1 MILITGATGKTGSA
15 TAKSLGEQGERFRA
29 LIRNE
34 EKKEGLE
41 SIGGE
46 VVIGSIENT
55 DVVNQSMQGVKT
67 VLVLLP
73 NSESQLALEKQLVDS
88 AKQAGVERIVKMSS
102 IEATPDAT
110 SPIPKLHLESE
121 EYIKQSGLAW
131 TMIKPNFYMQNLLAS
146 AGTIKDQ
153 GKIFLPMGEGKT
165 GMIDTTDVGKVIA
178 KVLSEDGHES
188 MNHEITGPEIL
199 SFYEVAE
206 IFSKALGKQVD
217 YVDVPMDAY
226 KETLGQFLTNQWH
239 LDAVIDLFKGIA
251 EGGIEDK
258 TNTFN
263 ELTGET
269 PKSLS
274 QFLAENSFIFKS

>member
-15 TAKSLGEQGERFRA
+15 TAKSLGEKGETFRA

-41 SIGGE
+41 SLGGE

-55 DVVNQSMQGVKT
+55 EVVNQSMQGVKT
-67 VLVLLP
+67 LLVLLP

-165 GMIDTTDVGKVIA
+165 GMIDTTDVGKVLA

-206 IFSKALGKQVD
+206 IFSQVLGKQVD

-258 TNTFN
+258 TDTFN
-263 ELTGET
+263 ELMGET

>member
-15 TAKSLGEQGERFRA
+15 TAKSLGEKGERFRA

-165 GMIDTTDVGKVIA
+165 GMIDTTDVGTVIA

>member
-15 TAKSLGEQGERFRA
+15 TAKSLGEKGETFRA

-41 SIGGE
+41 SLGGE

-55 DVVNQSMQGVKT
+55 EVVNQSMQGVKT

-73 NSESQLALEKQLVDS
+73 NSESQLALEKQRVDS

-146 AGTIKDQ
+146 AGTIKEQ
-153 GKIFLPMGEGKT
+153 GKIFLPMGDGKT
-165 GMIDTTDVGKVIA
+165 GMIDTTDVGKVLA

-206 IFSKALGKQVD
+206 IFSQVLGKQVD

-258 TNTFN
+258 TDTFN
-263 ELTGET
+263 ELMGET

>member
-15 TAKSLGEQGERFRA
+15 TAKSLGEKGETFRA

-34 EKKEGLE
+34 EKKEELE
-41 SIGGE
+41 SLGGE

-55 DVVNQSMQGVKT
+55 EVVNQSMQGVKT

-146 AGTIKDQ
+146 AGTIKEQ
-153 GKIFLPMGEGKT
+153 GKIFLPMGDGKT
-165 GMIDTTDVGKVIA
+165 GMIDTTDVGKVLA

-206 IFSKALGKQVD
+206 IFSQVLGKQVD

-258 TNTFN
+258 TDTFN
-263 ELTGET
+263 ELMGET

>member
-15 TAKSLGEQGERFRA
+15 TAKSLGEKGETFRA

-41 SIGGE
+41 SLGGE

-55 DVVNQSMQGVKT
+55 EVVNQSMQGVKT

-146 AGTIKDQ
+146 AGTIKEK

-165 GMIDTTDVGKVIA
+165 GMIDTTDVGKVLA

-206 IFSKALGKQVD
+206 IFSQALGKQVD

-239 LDAVIDLFKGIA
+239 LDAVIDLFNGIA

-258 TNTFN
+258 TDTFN
-263 ELTGET
+263 ELMGET

>member
-1 MILITGATGKTGSA
+1 MILLTGATGKTGSA
-15 TAKSLGEQGERFRA
+15 TAKALNEKGVTFRA

-34 EKKEGLE
+34 EKRGDIE
-41 SIGGE
+41 SLGGE
-46 VVIGSIENT
+46 VVIGSIENKEAV
-55 DVVNQSMQGVKT
+55 DQSMVDVET
-67 VLVLLP
+67 ALILLP
-73 NSESQLALEKQLVDS
+73 NSENQLSLEKQLVDS
-88 AKQAGVERIVKMSS
+88 AKQAGAKRVVKMSS

-121 EYIKQSGLAW
+121 EYIKQSGLSW

-165 GMIDTTDVGKVIA
+165 GMIDTTDVGKVLA

-199 SFYEVAE
+199 SFNEVAE
-206 IFSKALGKQVD
+206 IFSKGLDKQVD
-217 YVDVPMDAY
+217 YVDVPLAAY

-251 EGGIEDK
+251 DGGIEEK
-258 TNTFN
+258 TDTYSK
-263 ELTGET
+263 LMGES

-274 QFLAENSFIFKS
+274 EFISENSFIFKS

>member
-1 MILITGATGKTGSA
+1 MILLTGATGKTGSA
-15 TAKSLGEQGERFRA
+15 TAKALNEKGITFRA

-34 EKKEGLE
+34 EKRADIE
-41 SIGGE
+41 SLGGE
-46 VVIGSIENT
+46 VVIGSIENKEAV
-55 DVVNQSMQGVKT
+55 DQSMVDVET
-67 VLVLLP
+67 ALILLP
-73 NSESQLALEKQLVDS
+73 NSENQLSLEKQLVDS
-88 AKQAGVERIVKMSS
+88 AKQAGAKRVVKMSS

-121 EYIKQSGLAW
+121 EYIKQSGLSW

-165 GMIDTTDVGKVIA
+165 GMIDTTDVGKVLA

-199 SFYEVAE
+199 SFNEVAE
-206 IFSKALGKQVD
+206 IFSKGLDKQVD
-217 YVDVPMDAY
+217 YVDVPLAAY

-251 EGGIEDK
+251 DGGIEEK
-258 TNTFN
+258 TDTYS
-263 ELTGET
+263 ELMGES

-274 QFLAENSFIFKS
+274 EFISENSFIFKS

>member
-1 MILITGATGKTGSA
+1 VPQEKQGSA
-15 TAKSLGEQGERFRA
+15 TAKALNEKGITFRA

-34 EKKEGLE
+34 EKRGDIE
-41 SIGGE
+41 SLGGE
-46 VVIGSIENT
+46 VVIGSIENKEAV
-55 DVVNQSMQGVKT
+55 DQSMVDVET
-67 VLVLLP
+67 ALILLP
-73 NSESQLALEKQLVDS
+73 NSENQLSLEKQLVDS
-88 AKQAGVERIVKMSS
+88 AKQAGAKRVVKMSS

-121 EYIKQSGLAW
+121 EYIKQSGLSW

-165 GMIDTTDVGKVIA
+165 GMIDTTDVGKVLA
-178 KVLSEDGHES
+178 KVLSEDGHKS

-199 SFYEVAE
+199 SFNEVAE
-206 IFSKALGKQVD
+206 IFSKGLDKQVD
-217 YVDVPMDAY
+217 YVDVPLAAY

-251 EGGIEDK
+251 DGGIEEK
-258 TNTFN
+258 TDTYS
-263 ELTGET
+263 ELMGES

-274 QFLAENSFIFKS
+274 EFISENSFIFKS

>member
-15 TAKSLGEQGERFRA
+15 TAKSLGEKGETFRA

-41 SIGGE
+41 SLGGE

-146 AGTIKDQ
+146 AGTIKEQ
-153 GKIFLPMGEGKT
+153 GKIFLPMGDGKT
-165 GMIDTTDVGKVIA
+165 GMIDTTDVGKVLA

-206 IFSKALGKQVD
+206 IFSQVLGKQVD

-226 KETLGQFLTNQWH
+226 KETLGQFLTNQRH

-258 TNTFN
+258 TDTFN
-263 ELTGET
+263 ELMGET

>member
-1 MILITGATGKTGSA
+1 MILITGATGKTGYA
-15 TAKSLGEQGERFRA
+15 KAKSRGEKGETFRA

-41 SIGGE
+41 SLGGE

-55 DVVNQSMQGVKT
+55 EVVNQSMQGVKT

-146 AGTIKDQ
+146 AGTIKEQ
-153 GKIFLPMGEGKT
+153 GKIFLPMGDGKT
-165 GMIDTTDVGKVIA
+165 GMIDTTDVGKVLA

-206 IFSKALGKQVD
+206 IFSQVLGKQVD

-258 TNTFN
+258 TDTFN
-263 ELTGET
+263 ELMGET

>member
-15 TAKSLGEQGERFRA
+15 TAKSLGEKGETFRA

-41 SIGGE
+41 SLGGE

-55 DVVNQSMQGVKT
+55 EVVNQSMQGVKT

-146 AGTIKDQ
+146 AGTIKEQ
-153 GKIFLPMGEGKT
+153 GKIFLPMGDGKT
-165 GMIDTTDVGKVIA
+165 GMIDTTDVGKVLA

-206 IFSKALGKQVD
+206 IFSQVLGKQVD

>member
-15 TAKSLGEQGERFRA
+15 TAKSLGEKGERFRA

-41 SIGGE
+41 SLGGE

-146 AGTIKDQ
+146 AGTIKEQ
-153 GKIFLPMGEGKT
+153 GKIFLPMGDGKT
-165 GMIDTTDVGKVIA
+165 GMIDTTDVGKVLA

>member
-1 MILITGATGKTGSA
+1 MILLTGATGKTGSA
-15 TAKSLGEQGERFRA
+15 TAKALNEKGITFRA

-34 EKKEGLE
+34 EKRGDIE
-41 SIGGE
+41 SLGGE
-46 VVIGSIENT
+46 VVIGSIENKEAV
-55 DVVNQSMQGVKT
+55 DQSMVDVET
-67 VLVLLP
+67 ALILLP
-73 NSESQLALEKQLVDS
+73 NSENQLSLEKQLVDS
-88 AKQAGVERIVKMSS
+88 AIQAGAKRVVKMSS

-121 EYIKQSGLAW
+121 EYIKQSGLNW

-165 GMIDTTDVGKVIA
+165 GMIDTTDVGKVLA

-199 SFYEVAE
+199 SFNEVAE
-206 IFSKALGKQVD
+206 IFSKGLDKQVD
-217 YVDVPMDAY
+217 YVDVPLAAY

-251 EGGIEDK
+251 DGGIEEK
-258 TNTFN
+258 TDTYS
-263 ELTGET
+263 ELMGES

-274 QFLAENSFIFKS
+274 EFISENSFIFKS

>member
-1 MILITGATGKTGSA
+1 MILLTGATGKTGSA
-15 TAKSLGEQGERFRA
+15 TAKALNERGIKFRA

-34 EKKEGLE
+34 EKREEIE
-41 SIGGE
+41 SLGGE
-46 VVIGSIENT
+46 VVIGSIENKEAV
-55 DVVNQSMQGVKT
+55 DQSMVDIEAA
-67 VLVLLP
+67 LILLP
-73 NSESQLALEKQLVDS
+73 NSENQLSLEKQLVDS
-88 AKQAGVERIVKMSS
+88 AKQAGANRVVKMSS

-121 EYIKQSGLAW
+121 EYIKQSGLSW

-146 AGTIKDQ
+146 GGTIKDQ

-165 GMIDTTDVGKVIA
+165 GMIDTTDVGKVLA

-206 IFSKALGKQVD
+206 IFSQGLGKQVD
-217 YVDVPMDAY
+217 YVDVPLGAY

-251 EGGIEDK
+251 DGGIEEK
-258 TNTFN
+258 TDTYS
-263 ELTGET
+263 ELMGES

-274 QFLAENSFIFKS
+274 EFISENSFIFKS

>member
-15 TAKSLGEQGERFRA
+15 TAKSLGEKGETFRA

-41 SIGGE
+41 SLGGE

-55 DVVNQSMQGVKT
+55 EVVNQSMQGVKT

-146 AGTIKDQ
+146 AGTIKEQ
-153 GKIFLPMGEGKT
+153 GKIFLPMGDGKT
-165 GMIDTTDVGKVIA
+165 GMIDTTDVGKVLA

-206 IFSKALGKQVD
+206 IFSQVLGKQVD
-217 YVDVPMDAY
+217 YVDVPMGAY

-258 TNTFN
+258 TDTFN
-263 ELTGET
+263 ELMGET

>member
-1 MILITGATGKTGSA
+1 MILLTGATGKTGSA
-15 TAKSLGEQGERFRA
+15 TAKALNEKGITFRA

-34 EKKEGLE
+34 EKRGDIE
-41 SIGGE
+41 SLGGE
-46 VVIGSIENT
+46 VVIGSIENKEAV
-55 DVVNQSMQGVKT
+55 DQSMVDVET

-73 NSESQLALEKQLVDS
+73 NSENQLSLEKQLVDS
-88 AKQAGVERIVKMSS
+88 AKQAGAKRVVKMSS
-102 IEATPDAT
+102 IEATPDAM

-121 EYIKQSGLAW
+121 EYIKQSGLNW

-165 GMIDTTDVGKVIA
+165 GMIDTTDVGKVLA

-199 SFYEVAE
+199 SFNEVAE
-206 IFSKALGKQVD
+206 IFSKGLDKQVD
-217 YVDVPMDAY
+217 YVDVPLAAY

-251 EGGIEDK
+251 DGGIEEK
-258 TNTFN
+258 TDTYS
-263 ELTGET
+263 ELMGES

-274 QFLAENSFIFKS
+274 EFISENSFIFKS

>member
-1 MILITGATGKTGSA
+1 MILLTGATGKTGSA
-15 TAKSLGEQGERFRA
+15 TAKALNEKGITFRA

-34 EKKEGLE
+34 EKRGDIE
-41 SIGGE
+41 SLGGE
-46 VVIGSIENT
+46 VVIGSIENKEAV
-55 DVVNQSMQGVKT
+55 DQSMIDVET
-67 VLVLLP
+67 ALILLP
-73 NSESQLALEKQLVDS
+73 NSENQLSLEKQLVDS
-88 AKQAGVERIVKMSS
+88 AKQAGTKRVVKMSS

-121 EYIKQSGLAW
+121 EYIKQSGLSW

-165 GMIDTTDVGKVIA
+165 GMIDTTDVGKVLA

-199 SFYEVAE
+199 SFNEVAE
-206 IFSKALGKQVD
+206 IFSKGLDKQVD
-217 YVDVPMDAY
+217 YVDVPLAAY

-251 EGGIEDK
+251 DGGIEEK
-258 TNTFN
+258 TDTYS
-263 ELTGET
+263 ELMGES

-274 QFLAENSFIFKS
+274 EFISENSFIFKS

>member
-15 TAKSLGEQGERFRA
+15 TAKSLGEKGETFRA

-41 SIGGE
+41 SLGGE

-153 GKIFLPMGEGKT
+153 GKIFLPMGDGKT
-165 GMIDTTDVGKVIA
+165 GMIDTTDVGTVIA

-206 IFSKALGKQVD
+206 IFSQVLGKQVD

>member
-15 TAKSLGEQGERFRA
+15 TAKSLGEKGETFRA

-41 SIGGE
+41 SLGGE

-55 DVVNQSMQGVKT
+55 EVVNQSMQGVKT

-165 GMIDTTDVGKVIA
+165 GMIDTTDVGKVLA

-206 IFSKALGKQVD
+206 IFSQVLGKQVD

-258 TNTFN
+258 TDTFN
-263 ELTGET
+263 ELMGET

>member
-15 TAKSLGEQGERFRA
+15 TAKSLGEKGETFRA

-41 SIGGE
+41 SLGGE

-55 DVVNQSMQGVKT
+55 EVVNQSMQGVKT

-146 AGTIKDQ
+146 AGTIKEQ
-153 GKIFLPMGEGKT
+153 GKIFLPMGDGKT
-165 GMIDTTDVGKVIA
+165 GMIDTTDVGKVLA

>member
-15 TAKSLGEQGERFRA
+15 TAKSLGEKGETFRA

-41 SIGGE
+41 SLGGE

-55 DVVNQSMQGVKT
+55 EGVNQSMQGVKT

-146 AGTIKDQ
+146 AGTIKEQ
-153 GKIFLPMGEGKT
+153 GKIFLPMGDGKT
-165 GMIDTTDVGKVIA
+165 GMIDTTDVGKVLA

-206 IFSKALGKQVD
+206 IFSQVLGKQVD

-258 TNTFN
+258 TDTFN
-263 ELTGET
+263 ELMGET

>member
-15 TAKSLGEQGERFRA
+15 TAKSLGEKGETFRA

-41 SIGGE
+41 SLGGE

-55 DVVNQSMQGVKT
+55 EVVNQSMQGVTT

-146 AGTIKDQ
+146 AGTIKEQ
-153 GKIFLPMGEGKT
+153 GKIFLPMGDGKT
-165 GMIDTTDVGKVIA
+165 GMIDTTDVGKVLA

-206 IFSKALGKQVD
+206 IFSQVLGKQVD

-258 TNTFN
+258 TDTFN
-263 ELTGET
+263 ELMGET

>member
-1 MILITGATGKTGSA
+1 MILVTGATGKTGSA
-15 TAKSLGEQGERFRA
+15 TAKSLSDMGEKFRV

-34 EKKEGLE
+34 AKKQELE
-41 SIGGE
+41 SLGAE
-46 VVIGSIENT
+46 VVIGSIEN
-55 DVVNQSMQGVKT
+55 VEAVEQSMDGIDT
-67 VLVLLP
+67 VLILLP
-73 NSESQLALEKQLVDS
+73 NSEGQLKLEKQLVDS
-88 AKQAGVERIVKMSS
+88 AKQSGAKKIVKMSS
-102 IEATPDAT
+102 IEATPDAK

-121 EYIKQSGLAW
+121 EYIKQSGLSW
-131 TMIKPNFYMQNLLAS
+131 TMVKPNFYMQNLLAS

-165 GMIDTTDVGKVIA
+165 GMIDTTDVGKVLA

-206 IFSKALGKQVD
+206 IFSQVLGTEVD
-217 YVDVPMDAY
+217 YVDVPLAAY

-251 EGGIEDK
+251 EGGIEEK
-258 TNTFN
+258 TDTFN
-263 ELTGET
+263 ALMGNA
-269 PKSLS
+269 PKSLA
-274 QFLAENSFIFKS
+274 QFVTENSFIFKA

>member
-15 TAKSLGEQGERFRA
+15 TAKSLGEKGERFRA

-41 SIGGE
+41 SLGGE

-263 ELTGET
+263 ELMGET

>member
-15 TAKSLGEQGERFRA
+15 TAKSLGEKGETFRA

-41 SIGGE
+41 SLGGE

-55 DVVNQSMQGVKT
+55 EVVNQSMQGVKT

-146 AGTIKDQ
+146 AGTIKEQ
-153 GKIFLPMGEGKT
+153 GKIFLPMGDGKT
-165 GMIDTTDVGKVIA
+165 GMIDTTDDGKVLA

-188 MNHEITGPEIL
+188 MNHEITGPEKL

-206 IFSKALGKQVD
+206 IFSQEVSRLSMWMSLWTPIRK
-217 YVDVPMDAY
+217 P
-226 KETLGQFLTNQWH
+226 
-239 LDAVIDLFKGIA
+239 LDNF
-251 EGGIEDK
+251 
-258 TNTFN
+258 
-263 ELTGET
+263 
-269 PKSLS
+269 
-274 QFLAENSFIFKS
+274 

>member
-15 TAKSLGEQGERFRA
+15 TAKSLGEKGERFRA

-178 KVLSEDGHES
+178 KVLSEAGHES

-206 IFSKALGKQVD
+206 IFSRALGKQVD

>member
-15 TAKSLGEQGERFRA
+15 TAKSLGEKGEKFRA

-41 SIGGE
+41 SLGGE

-165 GMIDTTDVGKVIA
+165 GMIDTTDVGTVIA

>member
-1 MILITGATGKTGSA
+1 MILLTGATGKTGSA
-15 TAKSLGEQGERFRA
+15 TAKALNERGIKFRA

-34 EKKEGLE
+34 EKREEIE
-41 SIGGE
+41 SLGGE
-46 VVIGSIENT
+46 VVIGSIENKEAV
-55 DVVNQSMQGVKT
+55 DQSMVDIEAA
-67 VLVLLP
+67 LILLP
-73 NSESQLALEKQLVDS
+73 NSENQLSLEKQLVDS
-88 AKQAGVERIVKMSS
+88 AKQAGANRVVKMSS

-121 EYIKQSGLAW
+121 EYIKQSGLNW

-165 GMIDTTDVGKVIA
+165 GMIDTTDVGKVLA

-206 IFSKALGKQVD
+206 IFSQGLGKKVD
-217 YVDVPMDAY
+217 YVDVPLGAY

-251 EGGIEDK
+251 DGGIEEK
-258 TNTFN
+258 TDTYS
-263 ELTGET
+263 ELMGES

-274 QFLAENSFIFKS
+274 EFISENSFIFKS

>member
-1 MILITGATGKTGSA
+1 MILLTGATGKTGSA
-15 TAKSLGEQGERFRA
+15 TAKALNEKGITFRA

-34 EKKEGLE
+34 EKRGDIE
-41 SIGGE
+41 SLGGE
-46 VVIGSIENT
+46 VVIGSIENKEAV
-55 DVVNQSMQGVKT
+55 DQSMVDVET
-67 VLVLLP
+67 ALILLP
-73 NSESQLALEKQLVDS
+73 NSENQLSLEKQLVDS
-88 AKQAGVERIVKMSS
+88 AKQAGANRVVKMSS

-121 EYIKQSGLAW
+121 EYIKQSGLSW

-165 GMIDTTDVGKVIA
+165 GMIDTTDVGKVLA

-199 SFYEVAE
+199 SFNEVAE
-206 IFSKALGKQVD
+206 IFSKGLDKQVD
-217 YVDVPMDAY
+217 YVDVPLAAY

-251 EGGIEDK
+251 DGGIEEK
-258 TNTFN
+258 TDTYS
-263 ELTGET
+263 ELMGES

-274 QFLAENSFIFKS
+274 EFISENSFIFKS

>member
-15 TAKSLGEQGERFRA
+15 TAKSLGEKGERFRA

-41 SIGGE
+41 SLGGE

-165 GMIDTTDVGKVIA
+165 GMIDTTDVGTVIA

-206 IFSKALGKQVD
+206 IFSQVLGKQVD

>member
-15 TAKSLGEQGERFRA
+15 TAKSLGEKGERFRA

-41 SIGGE
+41 SLGGE

-55 DVVNQSMQGVKT
+55 EVVNQSMQGVKT

-73 NSESQLALEKQLVDS
+73 NSESQLALEKELVDS

-110 SPIPKLHLESE
+110 SPIPNLHLESE

-165 GMIDTTDVGKVIA
+165 GMIDTPDVGKVIA
-178 KVLSEDGHES
+178 
-188 MNHEITGPEIL
+188 
-199 SFYEVAE
+199 
-206 IFSKALGKQVD
+206 
-217 YVDVPMDAY
+217 
-226 KETLGQFLTNQWH
+226 
-239 LDAVIDLFKGIA
+239 
-251 EGGIEDK
+251 
-258 TNTFN
+258 
-263 ELTGET
+263 
-269 PKSLS
+269 
-274 QFLAENSFIFKS
+274 

>member
-15 TAKSLGEQGERFRA
+15 TAKSLGEKGETFRA

-41 SIGGE
+41 SLGGE

-55 DVVNQSMQGVKT
+55 EVVNQSMQGVKT

-146 AGTIKDQ
+146 AGTIKEQ
-153 GKIFLPMGEGKT
+153 GKIFLPMGDGKT
-165 GMIDTTDVGKVIA
+165 GMIDTTDVGKVLA

-206 IFSKALGKQVD
+206 IFSQGLGKQVD

-258 TNTFN
+258 TDAFN
-263 ELTGET
+263 ELMGET

>member
-1 MILITGATGKTGSA
+1 MILLTGATGKTGSA
-15 TAKSLGEQGERFRA
+15 TAKALNEKGITFRA

-34 EKKEGLE
+34 EKRGDIE
-41 SIGGE
+41 SLGGE
-46 VVIGSIENT
+46 VVIGSIENKEAV
-55 DVVNQSMQGVKT
+55 DQSMVDVET
-67 VLVLLP
+67 ALILLP
-73 NSESQLALEKQLVDS
+73 NSENQLSLEKQLVDS
-88 AKQAGVERIVKMSS
+88 AKQAGAKRVVKMSS

-121 EYIKQSGLAW
+121 EYIKQSGLNW

-153 GKIFLPMGEGKT
+153 GKIFLPMSEGKT
-165 GMIDTTDVGKVIA
+165 GMIDTTDVGKVLA

-199 SFYEVAE
+199 SFNEVAE
-206 IFSKALGKQVD
+206 IFSKGLDKQVD
-217 YVDVPMDAY
+217 YVDVPLAAY

-251 EGGIEDK
+251 DGGIEEK
-258 TNTFN
+258 TDTYS
-263 ELTGET
+263 ELMGES

-274 QFLAENSFIFKS
+274 EFISENSFIFKS

>member
-15 TAKSLGEQGERFRA
+15 TAKSLGEKGETFRA

-41 SIGGE
+41 SLGGD

-55 DVVNQSMQGVKT
+55 EVVNQSMQGVKT

-146 AGTIKDQ
+146 AGTIKEQ
-153 GKIFLPMGEGKT
+153 GKIFLPMGDGKT
-165 GMIDTTDVGKVIA
+165 GMIDTTDVGKVLA

-206 IFSKALGKQVD
+206 IFSQVLGKQVD

-258 TNTFN
+258 TDTFN
-263 ELTGET
+263 ELMGET

>member
-15 TAKSLGEQGERFRA
+15 TAKSLGEKGETFRA

-41 SIGGE
+41 SLGGE

-55 DVVNQSMQGVKT
+55 EVVNQSMQGVKT

-146 AGTIKDQ
+146 AGTIKEQ

-206 IFSKALGKQVD
+206 IFSQVLGKQVD